1 MFNGKNHNK
10 TITFLYIICV
20 VFSLLNWYNISKKTK
35 GFLIKR
41 LRTHKNRV
49 NRGYRACKNTVL
61 IDVTKHVKNRINRE
75 LLISSFII
83 RRKIWNGLMWMKNT

>member
-1 MFNGKNHNK
+1 MSNGKNHNK

-20 VFSLLNWYNISKKTK
+20 VFSILNWYNISKKTK

-61 IDVTKHVKNRINRE
+61 IDVTKHVKNRINGE
-75 LLISSFII
+75 LINSCFII
-83 RRKIWNGLMWMKNT
+83 RRKI